1 MADDELQNNIFSG
14 FQGSD
19 LKRTKLSLDSNQQGG
34 NLNSSG
40 ESSPLGLRLSK
51 TPSFVNLVEL
61 KLTQA
66 RTSPDQTHNAA
77 SACNISRAKKE
88 AKKDDFETEKLKAS
102 NFPALMLK
110 IGSWERI
117 SKHEGDLVAKCYY
130 AKKKIVWEVLDGAL
144 KSKIE
149 VQWSDI
155 EAIRATIVDDQPGI
169 LEIELNQPPQFFRE
183 TNPQPRKHTLWQ
195 PASDFTGGQ
204 APIFRRH
211 YVRFPSGTL
220 DKHYEKLLQC
230 DHRLLEL
237 SRKPF
242 PQQGSPY
249 FYSNLFPE
257 TDISFTIGA
266 PQSQVPFR
274 GMQYSFRHMP
284 SPPLLIPPQ
293 RIQSQ
298 RQAVGIVDS
307 YSPMSVMDFP
317 TSDYVNSYTFENPR
331 AAHWVSEGN
340 NGENLFTGKDHSQE
354 MQPHIS
360 TGARHEGVFSCHVP
374 TYLGEAA
381 GSRGS
386 SSLILSDIENHLLG
400 ESLVS
405 YSDEGRHLSRGRPM
419 CSVLEPGEVSNFSQN
434 IGADQVAYGQATYV
448 HDMGINE
455 RLDMDGAIPYVQC
468 CLPPQ
473 VFGGTS
479 TMSHLP
485 TENNPYGFSNPATR
499 DCEDVD
505 ASHEVW
511 Q

>member
-1 MADDELQNNIFSG
+1 MADELQSDIFSG

-19 LKRTKLSLDSNQQGG
+19 LKRIRLSLDSNQQGG

-51 TPSFVNLVEL
+51 TPSFVNLVEM

-77 SACNISRAKKE
+77 PACNTSR

-102 NFPALMLK
+102 NFPALLLK

-117 SKHEGDLVAKCYY
+117 SMHEGDLVAKCYY

-183 TNPQPRKHTLWQ
+183 TDPQPRKHTLWH

-211 YVRFPSGTL
+211 YVRFPPGTF

-237 SRKPF
+237 SRRPF
-242 PQQGSPY
+242 PQIGSPY
-249 FYSNLFPE
+249 FYPNLFSE
-257 TDISFTIGA
+257 TNISFDRA

-274 GMQYSFRHMP
+274 NMQYSFTHMP
-284 SPPLLIPPQ
+284 SPSLLIPPQ
-293 RIQSQ
+293 RVWSQ
-298 RQAVGIVDS
+298 GQAVGIVDS

-317 TSDYVNSYTFENPR
+317 QTDNVNSYTFENPR
-331 AAHWVSEGN
+331 AAQWGSE
-340 NGENLFTGKDHSQE
+340 GENLFTGKDHIQE
-354 MQPHIS
+354 MQQYISAAPH
-360 TGARHEGVFSCHVP
+360 HEGVFSCHVP
-374 TYLGEAA
+374 AYWGEAA

-405 YSDEGRHLSRGRPM
+405 YSDEGRHLPRVRPT
-419 CSVLEPGEVSNFSQN
+419 CSVLEPPEVSNFSQN
-434 IGADQVAYGQATYV
+434 IGADHITYGQATYV

-455 RLDMDGAIPYVQC
+455 HLNMDSAIPYVQPLC
-468 CLPPQ
+468 CLTPQ

-485 TENNPYGFSNPATR
+485 TDNNPYGFSNPATR

-505 ASHEVW
+505 ASHKVW
-511 Q
+511 R

>member
-1 MADDELQNNIFSG
+1 MADSG

-19 LKRTKLSLDSNQQGG
+19 LKRTRLSLDSNQQGG

-51 TPSFVNLVEL
+51 TPSFVNLVEM

-77 SACNISRAKKE
+77 SACNTSRAN
-88 AKKDDFETEKLKAS
+88 KDDFETEKLKAS
-102 NFPALMLK
+102 NFPASLLK

-117 SKHEGDLVAKCYY
+117 SRYEGDLVAKCYY

-183 TNPQPRKHTLWQ
+183 TNPQPRKHTLWH

-204 APIFRRH
+204 APTFRRH
-211 YVRFPSGTL
+211 YVRFPPGTL

-237 SRKPF
+237 SRRPF
-242 PQQGSPY
+242 PQLGSPY
-249 FYSNLFPE
+249 FYSNLFSG
-257 TDISFTIGA
+257 TDISFIRA
-266 PQSQVPFR
+266 PQSQVPCH
-274 GMQYSFRHMP
+274 GMQYSFTHMR
-284 SPPLLIPPQ
+284 Q
-293 RIQSQ
+293 G
-298 RQAVGIVDS
+298 QAVEIVDS

-317 TSDYVNSYTFENPR
+317 QTTDNVNSYTFENPR
-331 AAHWVSEGN
+331 AAHWGCEGN
-340 NGENLFTGKDHSQE
+340 NGENLFTGKDYIQE
-354 MQPHIS
+354 MQPYIS
-360 TGARHEGVFSCHVP
+360 AAPHHEGVFSYHVP
-374 TYLGEAA
+374 AYWGEAA
-381 GSRGS
+381 GNRGS
-386 SSLILSDIENHLLG
+386 SSLIFSDIENHLLG

-405 YSDEGRHLSRGRPM
+405 YSDEGRRPSMVRPM
-419 CSVLEPGEVSNFSQN
+419 CSVLEPREVSNFSQN
-434 IGADQVAYGQATYV
+434 IGADHVAYGQATFV

-455 RLDMDGAIPYVQC
+455 RLDMDNAIPYVQPNC

-485 TENNPYGFSNPATR
+485 TENNPYGFSNPTTG

-505 ASHEVW
+505 ASHKVW

>member
-1 MADDELQNNIFSG
+1 MADELGSNIFSG

-19 LKRTKLSLDSNQQGG
+19 LKRTRLSLDSNQQGG

-77 SACNISRAKKE
+77 LACNTSR

-102 NFPALMLK
+102 NFPALLLK

-117 SKHEGDLVAKCYY
+117 SRHEGDLVAKCYY

-183 TNPQPRKHTLWQ
+183 TNPQPRKHTLWN

-204 APIFRRH
+204 APAFRRH
-211 YVRFPSGTL
+211 YVQFPPGTL

-237 SRKPF
+237 SRRHF
-242 PQQGSPY
+242 PQFGSPY
-249 FYSNLFPE
+249 FYSNLSSGM
-257 TDISFTIGA
+257 DISFEIRA
-266 PQSQVPFR
+266 PQSQVPFHN
-274 GMQYSFRHMP
+274 MQYSFLHMP
-284 SPPLLIPPQ
+284 SPSLLIPPQ
-293 RIQSQ
+293 RIESQ
-298 RQAVGIVDS
+298 GQAVRIVDS

-317 TSDYVNSYTFENPR
+317 PTSDNVNSYTFENPR
-331 AAHWVSEGN
+331 AAHWGSEGN
-340 NGENLFTGKDHSQE
+340 NGENLFMGKDHIQE
-354 MQPHIS
+354 IQPYIS
-360 TGARHEGVFSCHVP
+360 AAAHHEGVFSCNVP
-374 TYLGEAA
+374 AYWGEAI

-386 SSLILSDIENHLLG
+386 SSLILNDIENHLIG
-400 ESLVS
+400 ESLIS
-405 YSDEGRHLSRGRPM
+405 NSDEGRHLSRVRPM
-419 CSVLEPGEVSNFSQN
+419 CSVLEPREVLNFSQN
-434 IGADQVAYGQATYV
+434 IGADHVTYGQATYV

-455 RLDMDGAIPYVQC
+455 RLDMDSANPYVQPIC

-479 TMSHLP
+479 MMSHLP
-485 TENNPYGFSNPATR
+485 TENNPYGFSNLATG
-499 DCEDVD
+499 DCGDAD
-505 ASHEVW
+505 ASHKV
-511 Q
+511 